1 MLFEPTQ
8 DQEMLADTLS
18 RFVADAVTPHAT
30 AWSQAAKTPL
40 EALHGLRD
48 LGLLGLEL
56 PESAGGAGFGSVEWV
71 QAVEAIATGDGG
83 LALSLIVHSVS
94 ASVLAHAGNDYTSVV
109 QDLAGGEAFASLA
122 WVDARAN
129 PLQVS
134 EAGDTLILN
143 GHKEA
148 VANAEQ
154 AKWILV
160 RAKLG
165 EEQGL
170 ALVAGDAKG
179 LSLKA
184 QTHGLG
190 LRSAGLANAEFSGV
204 TISKSAWFGAESLKL
219 AQVHLDL
226 GMAALAVGLGAAS
239 LGEGARYG
247 MERKQFGK
255 PIAMFQAYQFKL
267 ADMVTEND
275 GARLLVLR
283 AALSRKPRE
292 VGMAR
297 VFAADSAFK
306 AADHALQLHGG
317 YGYTEEF
324 SVERFYSDAQFTTA
338 LFRTGD
344 MIRSEIANQLLG
356 EV

>member
-1 MLFEPTQ
+1 MLFEPTE
-8 DQEMLADTLS
+8 DQEMLADTLA

-30 AWSQAAKTPL
+30 AWSQAGKTPL
-40 EALHGLRD
+40 ATLHGLRD

-71 QAVEAIATGDGG
+71 QAVEALATGDGG

-94 ASVLAHAGNDYTSVV
+94 ASVLAQAGDEYAAVV
-109 QDLAGGEAFASLA
+109 QDLAGGEAFATLA
-122 WVDARAN
+122 WVDTRVKPFEVREDA
-129 PLQVS
+129 
-134 EAGDTLILN
+134 DTLVLN
-143 GHKEA
+143 GLKEA
-148 VANAEQ
+148 VANAEH

-165 EEQGL
+165 EEDGL
-170 ALVAGDAKG
+170 AWVASDAKG
-179 LSLKA
+179 LSLQA

-190 LRSAGLANAEFSGV
+190 LRSAGLANAEFTDV
-204 TISKSAWFGAESLKL
+204 TISKSAWFGSAALKL

-239 LGEGARYG
+239 VSEGARYG

-255 PIAMFQAYQFKL
+255 PIAMFQANQFKL

-297 VFAADSAFK
+297 VFAVESAFK

-324 SVERFYSDAQFTTA
+324 PVERFYRDAQFTTA

>member
-1 MLFEPTQ
+1 MQFEPTE
-8 DQEMLADTLS
+8 DQEMLADTLT
-18 RFVADAVTPHAT
+18 RFVADTVTPHAT

-48 LGLLGLEL
+48 LGLWGLEL
-56 PESAGGAGFGSVEWV
+56 PES
-71 QAVEAIATGDGG
+71 DGG
-83 LALSLIVHSVS
+83 LALSLIVHSVG
-94 ASVLAHAGNDYTSVV
+94 ASVLAQAGDAYAGLV
-109 QDLAGGEAFASLA
+109 QDLAGGEAFASVA
-122 WVDARAN
+122 WVDSQAN
-129 PLQVS
+129 PL
-134 EAGDTLILN
+134 EIREDADTLVLN
-143 GHKEA
+143 GIKEA
-148 VANAEQ
+148 VANAEH
-154 AKWILV
+154 ANWILV

-165 EEQGL
+165 EEEGM

-179 LSLKA
+179 LSLQA

-190 LRSAGLANAEFSGV
+190 LRSTGFANAEFGGV
-204 TISKSAWFGAESLKL
+204 TISKSAWLGASAFKG

-239 LGEGARYG
+239 VGEGARYG

-255 PIAMFQAYQFKL
+255 PIAMFQANQFKL

-292 VGMAR
+292 VDMAR
-297 VFAADSAFK
+297 VFAVESAFR

-324 SVERFYSDAQFTTA
+324 AVERFYRDAQFTTA